1 MKTKK
6 FLFTLTAAIAILLAL
21 FWFFPRD
28 PELVVA
34 SEVPT
39 VKVHFMDVGQGD
51 ATLLHGPDFTI
62 LVDAGRHDR
71 NDVVPYLKSMGIES
85 IDLLIGTHPHADHI
99 GQFPEVLE
107 AFEVQEVWMSGG
119 LHTTLIFER
128 TLDAILSSNAA
139 YNEPRMG
146 HSFTIGSA
154 TIDVLSPHEIT
165 GDLNDDSVVTRIQFG
180 DVNFLFAGDAEIEAE
195 REMVRSGHD
204 LSATILQ
211 VGHHGSRTSSTIE
224 FLEAVQPE
232 IAIYSAGR
240 DNRYE
245 HPHPEIVD
253 RYEQMDITLYG
264 TDQYGTI
271 IVESDGTGYSIS
283 FSSSDTLQEPIAFD
297 DSASAECI
305 NINTAGTDELS
316 EIIHIGP
323 SRASELIHNR
333 PYDSIEELIQIR
345 GMGSTRVEAIIAEG
359 LACVENQ

>member
-1 MKTKK
+1 
-6 FLFTLTAAIAILLAL
+6 
-21 FWFFPRD
+21 
-28 PELVVA
+28 
-34 SEVPT
+34 
-39 VKVHFMDVGQGD
+39 MDVGQGD
-51 ATLLHGPDFTI
+51 ATLLQGPDFTI
-62 LVDAGRHDR
+62 LVDAGRHER
-71 NDVVPYLKSMGIES
+71 NDVVPYLKNLGIES

-107 AFEVQEVWMSGG
+107 AFEVQEVWMSGS

-128 TLDAILSSNAA
+128 TLDAILASNAA

-146 HSFTIGSA
+146 DSFTFGSA
-154 TIDVLSPHEIT
+154 NIDVVSPHEIT

-333 PYDSIEELIQIR
+333 PYDSIEGLIQIR